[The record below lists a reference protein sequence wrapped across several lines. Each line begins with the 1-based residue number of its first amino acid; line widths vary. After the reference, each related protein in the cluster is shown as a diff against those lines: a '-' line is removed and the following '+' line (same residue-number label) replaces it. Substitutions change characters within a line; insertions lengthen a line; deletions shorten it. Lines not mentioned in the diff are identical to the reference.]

1 MDFSKNHT
9 QKQDSRIM
17 LGDLTFFAKFAGC
30 LWKNL
35 KLTNMAKEIKNEN
48 AEAVVEAISKT
59 EKFFNENGK
68 LLGGIVLGLAVVAA
82 AVFGWYK
89 FAYQAAVEEAQGQMM
104 IAEENFR
111 AADYELALNGD
122 GNVLGFAQI
131 IDEYGAKA
139 GKSVYFYAGVCELQL
154 GNWDLAIKYLESYK
168 GTDEILKA
176 RALAC
181 IGDAY
186 VGLENYQA
194 AVNYFKKAAAVV
206 NNMYAA
212 GYLLKAG
219 IVSEKLGDNAAA
231 LGFYETIKDQ
241 YPQSMEAYEVDKYIG
256 RVENK

>member
-1 MDFSKNHT
+1 
-9 QKQDSRIM
+9 
-17 LGDLTFFAKFAGC
+17 
-30 LWKNL
+30 
-35 KLTNMAKEIKNEN
+35 MAKEIKNEN
-48 AEAVVEAISKT
+48 VEAVVEAVSKT

-68 LLGGIVLGLAVVAA
+68 VLGGIVAGFAVVAA
-82 AVFGWYK
+82 IVFCWYK
-89 FAYQAAVEEAQGQMM
+89 FAYQPAVEEAQGQMAV
-104 IAEENFR
+104 AEENFR

-122 GNVLGFAQI
+122 GNILGFTQI

-139 GKSVYFYAGVCELQL
+139 GKAVYFYAGVCELQL
-154 GNWDLAIKYLESYK
+154 GNYELAIKDLKAYK

-186 VGLENYQA
+186 VGLENYA
-194 AVNYFKKAAAVV
+194 EALVYFEKAAAVV
-206 NNMYAA
+206 ENMYAA

-219 IVSEKLGDNAAA
+219 VVAEKLGENAKA

-241 YPQSMEAYEVDKYIG
+241 YPQSMEAYEIDKYIG